1 MVGSGDLVFKSIE
14 ERAGGKFV
22 NDRGQEIEY
31 QKCYILKCD
40 EVTTNGIVD
49 FKLKIAEKWKSLIN
63 TFKSFEPYTKIHL
76 NFWCGM

>member
-31 QKCYILKCD
+31 QKCYI
-40 EVTTNGIVD
+40 
-49 FKLKIAEKWKSLIN
+49 FK
-63 TFKSFEPYTKIHL
+63 
-76 NFWCGM
+76 M